1 MMEKVI
7 LKFKRIEVNKID
19 TRNDQMLMS
28 FFFDE
33 NGTEMKHS
41 KSYPMDQ
48 EVDNFVNTLINEVKT
63 KAHERHAVI
72 VDDDD
77 FLSYHLNV
85 LIDEAEP
92 GLSKDK
98 IANAIRRFK
107 DKVRSFRSI
116 RKSDGYMDHYQ
127 SLIGLKASVE

>member
-1 MMEKVI
+1 MEKVV
-7 LKFKRIEVNKID
+7 LKFRRIEVARID
-19 TRNDQMLMS
+19 TRENVMHML
-28 FFFDE
+28 FYFDE
-33 NGTEMKHS
+33 NGNPMKHS
-41 KSYPMDQ
+41 KNYSLEQD
-48 EVDNFVNTLINEVKT
+48 VDDFVNTLIHEVKT
-63 KAHERHAVI
+63 KAHERHAVV

-107 DKVRSFRSI
+107 DKVRSFRAI
-116 RKSDGYMDHYQ
+116 RKSDGYMEQYQ

>member
-1 MMEKVI
+1 MEKVV

-19 TRNDQMLMS
+19 TRENVMHMS
-28 FFFDE
+28 FYFDE
-33 NGTEMKHS
+33 NGAEMKYS
-41 KSYPMDQ
+41 RNYPFEMD
-48 EVDNFVNTLINEVKT
+48 VDNFVSTLINEVKT

-116 RKSDGYMDHYQ
+116 SKSDGYMEHYQ

>member
-1 MMEKVI
+1 MEKVV
-7 LKFKRIEVNKID
+7 LKFRRIEVNKVD
-19 TRNDQMLMS
+19 TRENVLQMS
-28 FFFDE
+28 FYFDE
-33 NGTEMKHS
+33 NGTGMKYS
-41 KSYPMDQ
+41 KNYPLEQD
-48 EVDNFVNTLINEVKT
+48 VDNFVNTLIHEVKT
-63 KAHERHAVI
+63 KTHERHAVI

-92 GLSKDK
+92 GLAKDK

-127 SLIGLKASVE
+127 SLIGLKASIE